1 MRIQRE
7 QVVAAAWALMDEG
20 GLEGLTMRVLAKALS
35 IQAPSLYW
43 HFPGKQALL
52 DAMADTLLQEVAR
65 TVTAESPWEPVV
77 RCVAGDLRR
86 AFLQHRDG
94 ARVYAGTFVV
104 SEHTLRVSD
113 TLIGSLGRAGLAPC
127 EAGWAAFTVLDYV
140 LGFTIE
146 EQGFSAQEAETKER
160 VGALRERASAH
171 YPHAA
176 GAMDAILDRDFGRRF
191 DFGLEL
197 LVAGIRA
204 RVPAL

>member
-1 MRIQRE
+1 MRIQRDR
-7 QVVAAAWALMDEG
+7 VVEAAWTLLDEH

-52 DAMADTLLQEVAR
+52 DAMADTLVRDVAR
-65 TVTAESPWEPVV
+65 TLTAESPWGAVV
-77 RCVAGDLRR
+77 RTVAEELRR
-86 AFLQHRDG
+86 AFLSHRDG
-94 ARVYAGTFVV
+94 ARVYAGTIVV

-113 TLIGSLGRAGLAPC
+113 TVIGALGRAGLGPR
-127 EAGWAAFTVLDYV
+127 EAGWAAFSVLDYV

-146 EQGFSAQEAETKER
+146 EQGFTAQDAEAKARE
-160 VGALRERASAH
+160 GALRQLASER

-176 GAMDAILDRDFGRRF
+176 GAVDAILDRDFDSRF
-191 DFGLEL
+191 AFGLDL

-204 RVPAL
+204 RLSTP

>member
-7 QVVAAAWALMDEG
+7 QVVAAAWTLLDEG

-52 DAMADTLLQEVAR
+52 DAMADTLLQDVAR
-65 TVTAESPWEPVV
+65 TVTADSPWESVV
-77 RCVAGDLRR
+77 RSVAGDLRR

-113 TLIGSLGRAGLAPC
+113 TLIGSLGRVGLAAR

-160 VGALRERASAH
+160 AGALRERASAR

-176 GAMDAILDRDFGRRF
+176 GAMDAILDRDFDRRF

-197 LVAGIRA
+197 LIAGIRA
-204 RVPAL
+204 RIPTG

>member
-7 QVVAAAWALMDEG
+7 QVVAAAWALLDEA

-52 DAMADTLLQEVAR
+52 DAMADTLLQDVAR
-65 TVTAESPWEPVV
+65 TLTADSPWETVV
-77 RCVAGDLRR
+77 RTLAGDLRR

-113 TLIGSLGRAGLAPC
+113 TLIGSLGGAGLGPRD
-127 EAGWAAFTVLDYV
+127 AGWATFTVLDYV

-146 EQGFSAQEAETKER
+146 EQGFTAQASETTER
-160 VGALRERASAH
+160 AGALRELASAR

-176 GAMDAILDRDFGRRF
+176 GALDAILDRDFDRRF
-191 DFGLEL
+191 DFGLDL
-197 LVAGIRA
+197 LVAGLRA
-204 RVPAL
+204 RMQAA

>member
-7 QVVAAAWALMDEG
+7 QVVAAAWALLDEA

-52 DAMADTLLQEVAR
+52 DAMADTLVQDVAR
-65 TVTAESPWEPVV
+65 TLTADSPWEPVV
-77 RCVAGDLRR
+77 RTVAEDLRR

-113 TLIGSLGRAGLAPC
+113 TVIGALGRAGLKPQ
-127 EAGWAAFTVLDYV
+127 EASWAAFTVLDYV

-146 EQGFSAQEAETKER
+146 EQGFTAQGEVTAER
-160 VGALRERASAH
+160 AGALRELARAR

-176 GAMDAILDRDFGRRF
+176 GAVEAILDRDFDRRF
-191 DFGLEL
+191 AFGLEL

-204 RVPAL
+204 RLPAR

>member
-7 QVVAAAWALMDEG
+7 QVVAAAWTLLDEH

-52 DAMADTLLQEVAR
+52 DAMADSLVRDVAR
-65 TVTAESPWEPVV
+65 TLTAESPWEPVV
-77 RCVAGDLRR
+77 RTVAEELRR
-86 AFLQHRDG
+86 AFRSHRDG

-104 SEHTLRVSD
+104 SEHTLRIAD
-113 TLIGSLGRAGLAPC
+113 TLIGALTRAGFDSRT
-127 EAGWAAFTVLDYV
+127 AGWAAFTALDYV

-146 EQGFSAQEAETKER
+146 EQGLAAQEVEAKER
-160 VGALRERASAH
+160 EGALRQLASAR

-176 GAMDAILDRDFGRRF
+176 GAVDAILDRDFDRRF
-191 DFGLEL
+191 AFGLDL
-197 LVAGIRA
+197 LVEGIRA
-204 RVPAL
+204 RLATP